1 MIVMKCGGT
10 SVKDAER
17 IRAVI
22 EIVRGSLGE
31 KPVMVFSAMGKV
43 TDLLIASGERA
54 LKQGAVD
61 IEEIRKVHIDAARE
75 LSIGIDE
82 IEKLLTDLENLLRGI
97 ALIGELSPRTRD
109 LLVSFGERLSV
120 RVITAGLNK
129 AGIPARCYDAWD
141 IGFVTNSEFQNASL
155 LPQAFDMIRDR
166 LAPALAEYAFTP
178 VVTGFIGKDEKGR
191 VTTLGRGGSD
201 LTASILGNALDAR
214 EVQVWKDVDGL
225 LTTDPKV
232 VPEAEIVDEISF
244 EEASELAYF
253 GAKILHPQS
262 ILPAMEK
269 NIPVRVRNSYRPESP
284 GTVIR
289 KDAVSASPVKVIT
302 FQRHVTLVDIVST
315 RMLGLHGFLAKVF
328 HVFAKYAVSVD
339 MIASSE
345 ISISLTLNR
354 NGGSAETVGKLC
366 EELQEFA
373 NVSVRPEKG
382 IVTVVG
388 DVTHSSSVLAE
399 IMSLL
404 VRLGIKVQMISQ
416 GASKVNISFIV
427 DSDEVEPVVKSLH
440 RQFFS
445 SQAIITRRNI

>member
-22 EIVRGSLGE
+22 EIVRGSLSE

-43 TDLLIASGERA
+43 TDLLIASGEKA
-54 LKQGAVD
+54 LKHGAVD
-61 IEEIRKVHIDAARE
+61 IEEIRKVHSDAIRD
-75 LSIGIDE
+75 LSIEADE
-82 IEKLLTDLENLLRGI
+82 IETLLTDLENLLRGI
-97 ALIGELSPRTRD
+97 ALIGELSPRTKD

-120 RVITAGLNK
+120 RVIAAALSK
-129 AGIPARCYDAWD
+129 AGIPARYYDAWD
-141 IGFVTNSEFQNASL
+141 IGFLTSSEFQSASL
-155 LPQAFDMIRDR
+155 LPQAFDLIKAR
-166 LAPALAEYAFTP
+166 LAPVVAEYAFTP
-178 VVTGFIGKDEKGR
+178 VVTGFIGKDEQGR

-201 LTASILGNALDAR
+201 LTASILGNALDAI

-232 VPEAEIVDEISF
+232 VPEAKIVDEISF

-269 NIPVRVRNSYRPESP
+269 NIPVRVRNSYRPESS

-289 KDAVSASPVKVIT
+289 KDVASDSPVKVIT

-328 HVFAKYAVSVD
+328 QVFAKHAVSVD

-354 NGGSAETVGKLC
+354 NGSSADNIEKLRND
-366 EELQEFA
+366 LQEFA

-427 DSDEVEPVVKSLH
+427 DSDEVETVVKSLH

-445 SQAIITRRNI
+445 R

>member
-22 EIVRGSLGE
+22 EIIRSNLKE

-43 TDLLIASGERA
+43 TDLLIESGEKA
-54 LKQGAVD
+54 LRHEIVD
-61 IEEIRKVHIDAARE
+61 ISEIRRVHRAAVQE
-75 LSIGIDE
+75 LSIEPDTVE
-82 IEKLLTDLENLLRGI
+82 PLLSDLENLLRGI
-97 ALIGELSPRTRD
+97 ALIGELSIRTRD

-120 RVITAGLNK
+120 RVITASLNK
-129 AGIPARCYDAWD
+129 AGIPARYYDAWD
-141 IGFVTNSEFQNASL
+141 AGFITNSEFQNASL
-155 LPQAFDMIRDR
+155 LPQAFDRIR
-166 LAPALAEYAFTP
+166 AALSPVVAEYAFTP
-178 VVTGFIGKDEKGR
+178 VITGFIGKDEKGH

-201 LTASILGNALDAR
+201 LTASVLGNALDAE

-232 VPEAEIVDEISF
+232 IPEARIVEEISF

-269 NIPVRVRNSYRPESP
+269 NIPVRVKNSYRPLSP

-289 KDAVSASPVKVIT
+289 KDAPSLSPVKVIT
-302 FQRHVTLVDIVST
+302 FQRHVTLIDIVST
-315 RMLGLHGFLAKVF
+315 RMLGLHGFLARVF
-328 HVFAKYAVSVD
+328 QVFARHAVSVD

-354 NGGSAETVGKLC
+354 NGGSAETLGKLSD
-366 EELQEFA
+366 ELREFA
-373 NVSVRPEKG
+373 HVSVRPEKG

-388 DVTHSSSVLAE
+388 DVTHSSLVLAE

-404 VRLGIKVQMISQ
+404 VKLGIRVQMISQ

-427 DSDEVEPVVKSLH
+427 DSDEVETVVRSLH
-440 RQFFS
+440 RHFF
-445 SQAIITRRNI
+445 NK

>member
-22 EIVRGSLGE
+22 EIVRNNLDK

-43 TDLLIASGERA
+43 TDLLIESGEKA
-54 LKQGAVD
+54 LNEAAVD
-61 IEEIRKVHIDAARE
+61 ISEIRRVHSEAAAE
-75 LSIGIDE
+75 LSIDSEEIDT
-82 IEKLLTDLENLLRGI
+82 LLLNLENLLKGI

-129 AGIPARCYDAWD
+129 ADIPAVFYDAWD
-141 IGFVTNSEFQNASL
+141 AGFVTNSDFQNASL
-155 LPQAFDMIRDR
+155 LPQAFERIRAV
-166 LAPALAEYAFTP
+166 LAPVVDEYAFTP
-178 VVTGFIGKDEKGR
+178 VITGFIGKDENGH

-201 LTASILGNALDAR
+201 LTASVLGNALDAA

-232 VPEAEIVDEISF
+232 VSEARIVEEISF

-269 NIPVRVRNSYRPESP
+269 NIPVRVKNSYSPDSP

-289 KDAVSASPVKVIT
+289 KDAPSLLPVKVIT
-302 FQRHVTLVDIVST
+302 FQRHVTLIDIVST
-315 RMLGLHGFLAKVF
+315 RMLGLHGFLARVF
-328 HVFAKYAVSVD
+328 QVFARHAVSVD

-354 NGGSAETVGKLC
+354 NGRSAETLDKLGR
-366 EELQEFA
+366 ELQEFA
-373 NVSVRPEKG
+373 HVSVRPEKG

-388 DVTHSSSVLAE
+388 DVTHSSLVLAE
-399 IMSLL
+399 IMSIL
-404 VRLGIKVQMISQ
+404 VKLGIRVQMISQ

-427 DSDEVEPVVKSLH
+427 DSDEVETVVRTLH
-440 RQFFS
+440 RHFF
-445 SQAIITRRNI
+445 NK

>member
-1 MIVMKCGGT
+1 MIVMKCGGS
-10 SVKDAER
+10 SVKNAER
-17 IRAVI
+17 IKAVI
-22 EIVRGSLGE
+22 EIIRGNLKE

-43 TDLLIASGERA
+43 TDLLLESGEKA
-54 LKQGAVD
+54 LHHATVD
-61 IEEIRKVHIDAARE
+61 IAEIRKVHKEAILE
-75 LSIGIDE
+75 LSIMPEGMDA
-82 IEKLLTDLENLLRGI
+82 LLLELENLLRGI

-129 AGIPARCYDAWD
+129 AGIPAKHYDAWD
-141 IGFVTNSEFQNASL
+141 VGFITNSEFLNASL
-155 LPQAFDMIRDR
+155 LPHAFDRIRTA
-166 LAPALAEYAFTP
+166 LAPVVDEYAFTP
-178 VVTGFIGKDEKGR
+178 VITGFIGKDEKGR

-201 LTASILGNALDAR
+201 LTASILGNALDAK

-225 LTTDPKV
+225 LTTDPKAV
-232 VPEAEIVDEISF
+232 HEARIVEEISF

-269 NIPVRVRNSYRPESP
+269 NIPVRVKNSYWPESP

-289 KDAVSASPVKVIT
+289 RDVESRSPVKVIT

-315 RMLGLHGFLAKVF
+315 RMLGLHGFLARVF
-328 HVFAKYAVSVD
+328 QVFARHAVSVD

-354 NGGSAETVGKLC
+354 NGGSEETLEKLGN
-366 EELQEFA
+366 ELQEFA
-373 NVSVRPEKG
+373 HVSVRPEKG
-382 IVTVVG
+382 IVTVIG
-388 DVTHSSSVLAE
+388 DVIHSSVVLAE

-404 VRLGIKVQMISQ
+404 VKLGIRVQMISQ

-427 DSDEVEPVVKSLH
+427 DSDEVEPVVKALH
-440 RQFFS
+440 RQFF
-445 SQAIITRRNI
+445 